1 MIKLILGGAR
11 SGKSEFAED
20 IYKGID
26 DVTYI
31 ATAKAIDK
39 EFANRIALH
48 KARRNAKWTTIEAY
62 KDFVCL
68 DMKTKYY
75 FLDDVTNMLTNILF
89 DHLGARDIDDED
101 VSLVEKL
108 VIDEV
113 ATLFTRVKEMDADIV
128 IVSSELGAGLVPEAK
143 LSRLFRDMHGKV
155 NQYIAKNA
163 DEVYYVIASIG
174 VKIK

>member
-1 MIKLILGGAR
+1 MIKLVLGGAR

-20 IYKGID
+20 IYKDID

-31 ATAKAIDK
+31 ATAKAMDK
-39 EFANRIALH
+39 EFEERIALH
-48 KARRNAKWTTIEAY
+48 KARRNTKWTTIEVY
-62 KDFVCL
+62 KDFAKI

-89 DHLGARDIDDED
+89 DHLGARDIEDED

-108 VIDEV
+108 VINEV
-113 ATLFTRVKEMDADIV
+113 ATLFTRIKEMDADIV

>member
-1 MIKLILGGAR
+1 MH
-11 SGKSEFAED
+11 
-20 IYKGID
+20 
-26 DVTYI
+26 
-31 ATAKAIDK
+31 K
-39 EFANRIALH
+39 E
-48 KARRNAKWTTIEAY
+48 RRNTKWTTIEAY
-62 KDFVCL
+62 KDFVSIG
-68 DMKTKYY
+68 MKTKYY

-89 DHLGARDIDDED
+89 DHLGARDIEDED

-108 VIDEV
+108 VINEV
-113 ATLFTRVKEMDADIV
+113 ATLFTRIKEMDADIV

>member
-1 MIKLILGGAR
+1 MIKLVLGGAR

-39 EFANRIALH
+39 EFEERIAIH
-48 KARRNAKWTTIEAY
+48 KARRNTKWTTIEAY
-62 KDFVCL
+62 KDFAKI

-89 DHLGARDIDDED
+89 DHLGARDITDED

-108 VIDEV
+108 VINEV
-113 ATLFTRVKEMDADIV
+113 ATLFARVKEMDGDIV

>member
-1 MIKLILGGAR
+1 MIKLVLGGAR

-39 EFANRIALH
+39 EFEDRIAMH
-48 KARRNAKWTTIEAY
+48 KARRNTKWTTIEAY
-62 KDFVCL
+62 KDFASIE
-68 DMKTKYY
+68 MKTKYY

-89 DHLGARDIDDED
+89 DHLGARDIVDED
-101 VSLVEKL
+101 ASLVEKL

-113 ATLFTRVKEMDADIV
+113 ATLFTRAKEMDADIV

-143 LSRLFRDMHGKV
+143 LSRLFRDMHGRV

>member
-1 MIKLILGGAR
+1 MIKLVLGGAR

-20 IYKGID
+20 IYKDID

-39 EFANRIALH
+39 EFEERIALH
-48 KARRNAKWTTIEAY
+48 KARRNTKWTTIEAY
-62 KDFVCL
+62 KDFASIE
-68 DMKTKYY
+68 MKTKYY

-108 VIDEV
+108 AIDEV
-113 ATLFTRVKEMDADIV
+113 ATLFTRVKEMDGDIV

-143 LSRLFRDMHGKV
+143 LSRLFRDMHGRV

>member
-1 MIKLILGGAR
+1 MIKLVLGGAR

-39 EFANRIALH
+39 EFEDRIAMH
-48 KARRNAKWTTIEAY
+48 KARRNTKWTTIEAY
-62 KDFVCL
+62 KDFASIE
-68 DMKTKYY
+68 MKTKYY

>member
-1 MIKLILGGAR
+1 MIKLVLGGAR
-11 SGKSEFAED
+11 SGKSEFAEE
-20 IYKGID
+20 IYKGVD

-48 KARRNAKWTTIEAY
+48 KERRNTKWTTIEAY
-62 KDFVCL
+62 DNFASI

-89 DHLGARDIDDED
+89 DHIKDRDITDED
-101 VSLVEKL
+101 TSLVEKL
-108 VIDEV
+108 VIDEFAV
-113 ATLFTRVKEMDADIV
+113 LFKNIKEVDADLI

-143 LSRLFRDMHGKV
+143 LSRLFRDMHGKI

>member
-1 MIKLILGGAR
+1 MIKLVLGGAR

-20 IYKGID
+20 IYKDID

-39 EFANRIALH
+39 EFEERIALH
-48 KARRNAKWTTIEAY
+48 KARRNTKWTTIEAY
-62 KDFVCL
+62 KDFSSIE
-68 DMKTKYY
+68 MKTKYY

-89 DHLGARDIDDED
+89 DHLGDRDITYED
-101 VSLVEKL
+101 ASLVEKL

>member
-1 MIKLILGGAR
+1 MIKLVLGGAR

-39 EFANRIALH
+39 EFEERIALH
-48 KARRNAKWTTIEAY
+48 KARRNTKWTTIEAY
-62 KDFVCL
+62 KDFASIE
-68 DMKTKYY
+68 MKTKYY

>member
-1 MIKLILGGAR
+1 MIKLVLGGAR

-39 EFANRIALH
+39 EFEERIALH
-48 KARRNAKWTTIEAY
+48 KARRNTKWTTIEAY
-62 KDFVCL
+62 KDFASIE
-68 DMKTKYY
+68 MKTKYY

-89 DHLGARDIDDED
+89 DHLGARDIADED
-101 VSLVEKL
+101 VHTIEKL
-108 VIDEV
+108 VIDEF

>member
-1 MIKLILGGAR
+1 MIKLVLGGAR

-20 IYKGID
+20 IYKDID

-39 EFANRIALH
+39 EFEERIALH
-48 KARRNAKWTTIEAY
+48 KARRNTKWTTIEAY
-62 KDFVCL
+62 KDFASIE
-68 DMKTKYY
+68 MKTKYY

-143 LSRLFRDMHGKV
+143 LSRLFRDMHGRV

>member
-1 MIKLILGGAR
+1 MIKLVLGGAR

-20 IYKGID
+20 IYKDID

-39 EFANRIALH
+39 EFEERIALH
-48 KARRNAKWTTIEAY
+48 KARRNTKWTTIEAY
-62 KDFVCL
+62 KDFAKI
-68 DMKTKYY
+68 DMNNKYY

>member
-1 MIKLILGGAR
+1 MIKLVLGGAR

-39 EFANRIALH
+39 EFEERIAMH
-48 KARRNAKWTTIEAY
+48 KARRNTKWTTIEAY
-62 KDFVCL
+62 KDFASIE
-68 DMKTKYY
+68 MMTKYY

-89 DHLGARDIDDED
+89 DYLGARDIADED

-108 VIDEV
+108 VIDEM
-113 ATLFTRVKEMDADIV
+113 AKLFARINEMGADIV
-128 IVSSELGAGLVPEAK
+128 LVSSELGAGLVPEAK

>member
-1 MIKLILGGAR
+1 MIKLVLGGAR

-20 IYKGID
+20 IYKDID

-39 EFANRIALH
+39 EFEERIALH
-48 KARRNAKWTTIEAY
+48 KARRNTKWTTIEAY
-62 KDFVCL
+62 KDFVSIG
-68 DMKTKYY
+68 MKTKYY

-89 DHLGARDIDDED
+89 DHLGARDIEDED

-108 VIDEV
+108 VINEV
-113 ATLFTRVKEMDADIV
+113 ATLFTRIKEMDADIV

>member
-1 MIKLILGGAR
+1 MIKLVLGGAR

-39 EFANRIALH
+39 EFEERIALH
-48 KARRNAKWTTIEAY
+48 KARRNTKWTTIEAY
-62 KDFVCL
+62 KDFASIE
-68 DMKTKYY
+68 MKTKYY

-89 DHLGARDIDDED
+89 DHLGARDITDED

-108 VIDEV
+108 VINEV
-113 ATLFTRVKEMDADIV
+113 ATLFARVKEMDGDIV

>member
-1 MIKLILGGAR
+1 MIKLVLGGAR

-20 IYKGID
+20 IYKDID

-39 EFANRIALH
+39 EFEERIALH
-48 KARRNAKWTTIEAY
+48 KARRNTKWTTIEAY
-62 KDFVCL
+62 KDFASIE
-68 DMKTKYY
+68 MKTKYY

-108 VIDEV
+108 AIDEV
-113 ATLFTRVKEMDADIV
+113 ATLFTRVKEMGADIV
-128 IVSSELGAGLVPEAK
+128 LVSSELGAGLVPEAK

>member
-1 MIKLILGGAR
+1 MIKLVMGGAR

-20 IYKGID
+20 IYKGLD

-39 EFANRIALH
+39 EFEERIAIH
-48 KARRNAKWTTIEAY
+48 KARRNTQWKTVEAY
-62 KDFVCL
+62 KGFACI

-89 DHLGARDIDDED
+89 DYLEDRDIKDED
-101 VSLVEKL
+101 AAIVEELVLKEL
-108 VIDEV
+108 E
-113 ATLFTRVKEMDADIV
+113 TLFKRLREKDADII

-143 LSRLFRDMHGKV
+143 LSRLFRDIHGKI
-155 NQYIAKNA
+155 NQYIARIA

>member
-1 MIKLILGGAR
+1 MIKLVLGGAR

-20 IYKGID
+20 IYKGIY

-39 EFANRIALH
+39 EFETRIALH

-62 KDFVCL
+62 DDFEHITL
-68 DMKTKYY
+68 KTKYY
-75 FLDDVTNMLTNILF
+75 FLDDITNMLTNILF
-89 DHLGARDIDDED
+89 DHLKDRDMTDED
-101 VSLVEKL
+101 VEIVENLVT
-108 VIDEV
+108 DELE
-113 ATLFTRVKEMDADIV
+113 TLFKRTKDMAADVV

-143 LSRLFRDMHGKV
+143 LSRLFRDMHGKI
-155 NQYIAKNA
+155 NQFIAKNA

-174 VKIK
+174 VRIK

>member
-1 MIKLILGGAR
+1 MIKLVLGGAR

-20 IYKGID
+20 IYKDID

-39 EFANRIALH
+39 EFEERIAIH
-48 KARRNAKWTTIEAY
+48 KARRNTKWTTIEAY
-62 KDFVCL
+62 KDFASIE
-68 DMKTKYY
+68 MKTKYY

-89 DHLGARDIDDED
+89 DHLGDRDITDED
-101 VSLVEKL
+101 ASLVEKL

>member
-1 MIKLILGGAR
+1 MIKLVLGGAR

-39 EFANRIALH
+39 EFEERIAMH
-48 KARRNAKWTTIEAY
+48 KARRNTKWTTIEAY
-62 KDFVCL
+62 KDFVSIE
-68 DMKTKYY
+68 MKTKYY

-101 VSLVEKL
+101 VSLVERL
-108 VIDEV
+108 VINEV

>member
-1 MIKLILGGAR
+1 MIKLVLGGAR

-20 IYKGID
+20 IYKDID

-39 EFANRIALH
+39 EFEERIALH
-48 KARRNAKWTTIEAY
+48 KARRNTKWTTIEAY
-62 KDFVCL
+62 KDFAKI
-68 DMKTKYY
+68 DMNTKYY

-89 DHLGARDIDDED
+89 DHLGDKDITDED

-113 ATLFTRVKEMDADIV
+113 ATLFTRIKEMDADIV

>member
-1 MIKLILGGAR
+1 MIKLVLGGAR

-20 IYKGID
+20 TYKDID

-39 EFANRIALH
+39 EFEERIALH
-48 KARRNAKWTTIEAY
+48 KARRNTKWTTIEAY
-62 KDFVCL
+62 KDFASIE
-68 DMKTKYY
+68 MKTKYY

-108 VIDEV
+108 AIDEV
-113 ATLFTRVKEMDADIV
+113 ATLFTRVKEMGADIV
-128 IVSSELGAGLVPEAK
+128 LVSSELGAGLVPEAK

>member
-1 MIKLILGGAR
+1 MIKLVLGGAR

-39 EFANRIALH
+39 EFEERIALH
-48 KARRNAKWTTIEAY
+48 KARRNTKWTTIEAY
-62 KDFVCL
+62 KDFASIE
-68 DMKTKYY
+68 MKTKYY

-89 DHLGARDIDDED
+89 DHLGDRDITDED
-101 VSLVEKL
+101 ASLVEKL

-113 ATLFTRVKEMDADIV
+113 ATLFARVKEMDGDIV

-143 LSRLFRDMHGKV
+143 LSRLFRDMHGRV

>member
-1 MIKLILGGAR
+1 MIKLVLGGAR

-39 EFANRIALH
+39 EFEDRIAMH
-48 KARRNAKWTTIEAY
+48 KARRNTKWTTIEAY
-62 KDFVCL
+62 KDFASIE
-68 DMKTKYY
+68 MKNKYY

>member
-1 MIKLILGGAR
+1 MIKLVLGGAR

-39 EFANRIALH
+39 EFEERIALH
-48 KARRNAKWTTIEAY
+48 KARRNTKWTTIEAY
-62 KDFVCL
+62 KDFASIE
-68 DMKTKYY
+68 MKTKYY

-89 DHLGARDIDDED
+89 DHLGARDITDED
-101 VSLVEKL
+101 VSFVEKL
-108 VIDEV
+108 VINEV
-113 ATLFTRVKEMDADIV
+113 ATLFARVKEMDGDIV

>member
-1 MIKLILGGAR
+1 MIKLVLGGAR

-20 IYKGID
+20 IYKDID

-39 EFANRIALH
+39 EFEERIAMH
-48 KARRNAKWTTIEAY
+48 KARRNTKWTTIEAY
-62 KDFVCL
+62 KDFASIE
-68 DMKTKYY
+68 MKTKYY

-108 VIDEV
+108 AIDEV
-113 ATLFTRVKEMDADIV
+113 ATLFTRAKEMDADIV

-143 LSRLFRDMHGKV
+143 LSRLFRDMHGKI

>member
-1 MIKLILGGAR
+1 MIKLVLGGAR

-31 ATAKAIDK
+31 A
-39 EFANRIALH
+39 
-48 KARRNAKWTTIEAY
+48 
-62 KDFVCL
+62 
-68 DMKTKYY
+68 
-75 FLDDVTNMLTNILF
+75 MLTNILF

-113 ATLFTRVKEMDADIV
+113 ATIFTRVKEMDADIV

>member
-39 EFANRIALH
+39 EFEERIALH
-48 KARRNAKWTTIEAY
+48 KARRNTKWTTIEAY
-62 KDFVCL
+62 KDFASIE
-68 DMKTKYY
+68 MKTKYY

-89 DHLGARDIDDED
+89 DHLGARDIADED

>member
-1 MIKLILGGAR
+1 MIKLVLGGAR

-20 IYKGID
+20 IYKDID

-39 EFANRIALH
+39 EFEERIALH
-48 KARRNAKWTTIEAY
+48 KARRNTKWTTIEAY
-62 KDFVCL
+62 KDFASIE
-68 DMKTKYY
+68 MKTKYY

-89 DHLGARDIDDED
+89 DHLGARDIADED

-113 ATLFTRVKEMDADIV
+113 ATLFIRVKEMDADIV

>member
-1 MIKLILGGAR
+1 MIKLVLGGAR

-20 IYKGID
+20 IYKDID

-39 EFANRIALH
+39 EFEERIALH
-48 KARRNAKWTTIEAY
+48 KARRNTKWTTIEAY
-62 KDFVCL
+62 KDFASIE
-68 DMKTKYY
+68 MKTKYY

>member
-1 MIKLILGGAR
+1 MIKLVLGGAR

-20 IYKGID
+20 IYKDID

-39 EFANRIALH
+39 EFEERIAIH
-48 KARRNAKWTTIEAY
+48 KARRNTKWTTIEAY
-62 KDFVCL
+62 KDFASIE
-68 DMKTKYY
+68 MKTRYY

-89 DHLGARDIDDED
+89 DHLGARDIADED
-101 VSLVEKL
+101 ASLVEKL

>member
-1 MIKLILGGAR
+1 MIKLVLGGAR

-26 DVTYI
+26 EVTYI

-39 EFANRIALH
+39 EFEERIALH
-48 KARRNAKWTTIEAY
+48 KARRNTKWTTIEAY
-62 KDFVCL
+62 KDFL
-68 DMKTKYY
+68 SIEMKTKYY

-89 DHLGARDIDDED
+89 DHLGARDIYDED

-108 VIDEV
+108 VINEV
-113 ATLFTRVKEMDADIV
+113 ATLFTRLKEMDADIV

-143 LSRLFRDMHGKV
+143 LSRLFRDCLLYTSPSPRDRQKSRMPSS
-155 NQYIAKNA
+155 A
-163 DEVYYVIASIG
+163 
-174 VKIK
+174 

>member
-20 IYKGID
+20 IYKDID

-39 EFANRIALH
+39 EFEERIALH
-48 KARRNAKWTTIEAY
+48 KARRNTKWTTIEAY
-62 KDFVCL
+62 KDFASIE
-68 DMKTKYY
+68 MKTKYY

>member
-1 MIKLILGGAR
+1 MIKLVLGGAR

-20 IYKGID
+20 IYKDID

-39 EFANRIALH
+39 EFEERIALH
-48 KARRNAKWTTIEAY
+48 KARRNTKWTTIEAY
-62 KDFVCL
+62 KDFVSIG
-68 DMKTKYY
+68 MKTKYY

-89 DHLGARDIDDED
+89 DHLGARDIEDED

-113 ATLFTRVKEMDADIV
+113 ATLFTRIKEMDADIV

>member
-1 MIKLILGGAR
+1 MIKLVLGGAR

-39 EFANRIALH
+39 EFEERIAMH
-48 KARRNAKWTTIEAY
+48 KARRNTKWTTIEAY
-62 KDFVCL
+62 KDFASIE
-68 DMKTKYY
+68 MKTNYF

-89 DHLGARDIDDED
+89 DHLGARDIEDED

-108 VIDEV
+108 VINEV
-113 ATLFTRVKEMDADIV
+113 ATLFTRIKEMDADIV

>member
-1 MIKLILGGAR
+1 MIKLVLGGAR

-20 IYKGID
+20 IYKGLD

-39 EFANRIALH
+39 EFEGRIAAH

-62 KDFVCL
+62 NGFVAMP
-68 DMKTKYY
+68 MKTKSY

-89 DHLGARDIDDED
+89 DHLQDRDITDED
-101 VSLVEKL
+101 VDIVEKF
-108 VIDEV
+108 VIDELE
-113 ATLFTRVKEMDADIV
+113 ALFKRLREKDADMV
-128 IVSSELGAGLVPEAK
+128 VVSSELGAGLVPEAK

>member
-1 MIKLILGGAR
+1 MIKLVLGGAR

-48 KARRNAKWTTIEAY
+48 KARRNTKWTTIEAY
-62 KDFVCL
+62 KDFASIE
-68 DMKTKYY
+68 MKTKYY

-89 DHLGARDIDDED
+89 DHIGARDIDDED

-108 VIDEV
+108 VIDEM
-113 ATLFTRVKEMDADIV
+113 AKLFARINEMGDDIV
-128 IVSSELGAGLVPEAK
+128 LVSSELGAGLVPEAK

>member
-1 MIKLILGGAR
+1 MIKLVLGGAR

-39 EFANRIALH
+39 EFEERIALH
-48 KARRNAKWTTIEAY
+48 KARRNTKWTTIEAY
-62 KDFVCL
+62 KDFASIE
-68 DMKTKYY
+68 MKTRYY

-101 VSLVEKL
+101 ASLVEKL